1 MKKIDSFPAA
11 DGHIESILIGVWQV
25 KISFQ
30 TWNSRQ
36 LILIYNDVE
45 SITSSESVY
54 HDIDAYDIDQTNNNK
69 FIYTFY
75 YSKNSSELKAVLTIY
90 AGTMEIYETGKLAS
104 DINSALFDVGYD
116 YVGDQIYNFK

>member
-1 MKKIDSFPAA
+1 MKKLDSFPVA
-11 DGHIESILIGVWQV
+11 DGHIESILIGAWQV

-54 HDIDAYDIDQTNNNK
+54 HDIDTYHISQTDTNK

-75 YSKNSSELKAVLTIY
+75 NSEPKVVLKIY
-90 AGTMEIYETGKLAS
+90 AGSMEIYETGKLAS

-116 YVGDQIYNFK
+116 YIGDQVYNFR

>member
-1 MKKIDSFPAA
+1 MNKLDSFPVA
-11 DGHIESILIGVWQV
+11 DGHIESILIGAWQV

-30 TWNSRQ
+30 TWDSRQ

-54 HDIDAYDIDQTNNNK
+54 HNIDAYHINQTNNNK

-75 YSKNSSELKAVLTIY
+75 NSENSSELKAVLTIY

-116 YVGDQIYNFK
+116 YIGDQIYNFK

>member
-1 MKKIDSFPAA
+1 M
-11 DGHIESILIGVWQV
+11 
-25 KISFQ
+25 
-30 TWNSRQ
+30 T
-36 LILIYNDVE
+36 YNDVE

-54 HDIDAYDIDQTNNNK
+54 HDIDAYDIDQTSNNK

-75 YSKNSSELKAVLTIY
+75 NSKNSSELKAVLTIY